1 MNFRIGKFRGNSG
14 ARKFCSDLLC
24 SSEYHLWDD
33 CQNQT
38 NDVWRWDQWW
48 EVDKL
53 LFLDLQITPMAK
65 KAFKEFL
72 YSWQLRRTLP
82 SSSPDHSNSWFRSIF
97 FLTMKV
103 KLSYLAACVI
113 EFIRSLANPGLHC
126 ELWIDIT
133 LEEQRMTL
141 LSWEFIISGSFI

>member
-1 MNFRIGKFRGNSG
+1 MNFRNGKFRGNSG

-72 YSWQLRRTLP
+72 YSWQLGGPCLALLLTTQIHDLGQ
-82 SSSPDHSNSWFRSIF
+82 FF
-97 FLTMKV
+97 FLLW
-103 KLSYLAACVI
+103 KLSYPTWLLVSSSSL
-113 EFIRSLANPGLHC
+113 EVWQTPGFIVSCG
-126 ELWIDIT
+126 
-133 LEEQRMTL
+133 
-141 LSWEFIISGSFI
+141 